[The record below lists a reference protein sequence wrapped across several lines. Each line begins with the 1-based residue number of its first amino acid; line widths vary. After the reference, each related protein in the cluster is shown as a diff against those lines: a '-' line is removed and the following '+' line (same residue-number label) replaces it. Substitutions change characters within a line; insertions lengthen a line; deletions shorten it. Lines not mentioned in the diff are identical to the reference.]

1 MSLRRFIFAT
11 DLHGDKQD
19 SATIK
24 TLHEFTKDFKPHDKI
39 FGGDIFDLRPLRRG
53 AGAEEQAESMLND
66 WTAGCEFLRQW
77 KPNYVLEGNHD
88 KRLYDLA
95 ENHTAGIKADYAMK
109 GCIELAALY
118 GKLKCVVKPYHKRL
132 GILQLGNVRFLHGFH
147 HGVNACRQHALVYG
161 SCIFGHIH
169 AADSVTIAG
178 LDKRVAMSSGALCE
192 IEMSYNSAHTSTLRH
207 SNGWIYGTIN
217 DKTKDWQAWHA
228 RRDSDG
234 KWFLPT
240 GFKEF

>member
-1 MSLRRFIFAT
+1 MRRFIFST

-19 SATIK
+19 SPTVKA
-24 TLHEFTKDFKPHDKI
+24 LHEFTQDFKPHDKI

-109 GCIELAALY
+109 GCIELAQLY
-118 GKLKCVVKPYHKRL
+118 GKLKCVVKP
-132 GILQLGNVRFLHGFH
+132 
-147 HGVNACRQHALVYG
+147 HASSATSMQQTLLLLLALTKG
-161 SCIFGHIH
+161 SQCLAVHCV
-169 AADSVTIAG
+169 S
-178 LDKRVAMSSGALCE
+178 LK
-192 IEMSYNSAHTSTLRH
+192 
-207 SNGWIYGTIN
+207 
-217 DKTKDWQAWHA
+217 
-228 RRDSDG
+228 
-234 KWFLPT
+234 
-240 GFKEF
+240 